1 MAEILLTGMNQ
12 KKFHPERFHD
22 SLIDYNGANF
32 EYIPFGAGRRMCPG
46 ISFGIAN
53 VEYPLA
59 HLLYHFNWKLP
70 NGLKPGN
77 LDMTEVFG
85 VAVRRSALDSH
96 FV

>member
-1 MAEILLTGMNQ
+1 
-12 KKFHPERFHD
+12 
-22 SLIDYNGANF
+22 
-32 EYIPFGAGRRMCPG
+32 MCPG

-70 NGLKPGN
+70 NGLKPEN